1 MTQMDAPRRS
11 PVLAVMLAIVFL
23 AVIGASVGYILGTN
37 SKKPGQNV
45 AGDQISTPTPA
56 TLAPTSPATSNAGGQ
71 QPTSPATKTSS
82 STKTYATPTKDHCPD
97 YTIEAANHR
106 GGKADYRV
114 RLYIK
119 TNKSEVW
126 ICMDANFKLFYQGHV
141 LGRPFNGATTNGT
154 LFLTTVEPRDHDYKA
169 TNSDGSKTTYYLV
182 SPTALVIE
190 YSNGTSETQNVV
202 DYFQQ

>member
-11 PVLAVMLAIVFL
+11 PVLAVGLAIVFL

-37 SKKPGQNV
+37 AKKPGQSV
-45 AGDQISTPTPA
+45 ASDQTTTPTSAP
-56 TLAPTSPATSNAGGQ
+56 APTSPATSDTGGP
-71 QPTSPATKTSS
+71 QPTYPATKTSS
-82 STKTYATPTKDHCPD
+82 STKTYTAPTKDKCPD

-141 LGRPFNGATTNGT
+141 LGKPFNGATTNST